1 MIHIKQVPATYLRI
15 FAIISDWPICRK
27 LHDLIFSIIRWLFW
41 TTLEKL
47 DYVLLSS
54 KVLSN
59 ADQLVFYFMKLKVS
73 LDFTILAF
81 IFDCDVKEL
90 EEIFTNILDAH
101 HR

>member
-1 MIHIKQVPATYLRI
+1 MPATYLRI
-15 FAIISDWPICRK
+15 FAIISDWPISRK

-59 ADQLVFYFMKLKVS
+59 ADQLVFYFMKLKAG

>member
-1 MIHIKQVPATYLRI
+1 MPATYLRI
-15 FAIISDWPICRK
+15 FAIISDWPISRK

-41 TTLEKL
+41 NTLEKL

-81 IFDCDVKEL
+81 IFECDVKEL
-90 EEIFTNILDAH
+90 EEIFTSILDAH
-101 HR
+101 HM